1 MPVPAIYDDFQRSR
15 YVGHGRGGN
24 GFGSFWS
31 GSCQHFGSTATVRAA
46 SELGNLEVGKRAVF
60 LVRRSDVSEN
70 LGLDPALEFAVI
82 ADAGTID
89 SVFVDGK

>member
-1 MPVPAIYDDFQRSR
+1 M
-15 YVGHGRGGN
+15 
-24 GFGSFWS
+24 
-31 GSCQHFGSTATVRAA
+31 RAA